1 MGIRTMPNDSA
12 PGEELIALGRLAGC
26 RGLLWGTGGNLSVR
40 YSEAHFVITERGT
53 RLDQLDPQNLVLCP
67 LLGEPGQPAQA
78 SSEVQLHRR
87 IYQRRPDVHCVIHLS
102 PLYTT
107 LIACSEQEPPTD
119 LVPETALY
127 LGQIAR
133 VPYIRPGTEDLARAV
148 AEALGDDRYVVL
160 MANHGAVTVG
170 DSPLTS
176 FRRMETL
183 EFLCRM
189 VVTARAAGL
198 RLHGMGQ
205 QAVAELR
212 RSVYHTG
219 G

>member
-1 MGIRTMPNDSA
+1 MPNDPA
-12 PGEELIALGRLAGC
+12 PGEDLIALDRLAGY
-26 RGLLWGTGGNLSVR
+26 RGLLWGTGGNLSAR
-40 YSEAHFVITERGT
+40 YSEADFLITERGT
-53 RLDQLDPQNLVLCP
+53 RLDQLEAQNLVLCP
-67 LLGEPGQPAQA
+67 LLGEAGQPPQA

-107 LIACSEQEPPTD
+107 LIACSDLELPTD
-119 LVPETALY
+119 LVPEAALY

-133 VPYIRPGTEDLARAV
+133 VPYIRPGTDDLARAV
-148 AEALGDDRYVVL
+148 AEALGDDRYVAI
-160 MANHGAVTVG
+160 MTNHGAVTVG
-170 DSPLTS
+170 DSSLTA

-198 RLHGMGQ
+198 PLHGIGQ

-212 RSVYHTG
+212 RSVYHTRG
-219 G
+219 